1 MAGTII
7 TKKGVA
13 LMAKLLASRQGLTF
27 TRAAVGV
34 GSTPSGYD
42 PASMINLNKY
52 KMDGE
57 ISGYTVGEEE
67 ASVVFQISSE
77 NVQEGFT
84 ITEAGLFADD
94 EDEGEILYAYLD
106 LTDDPQYVYARGGAI
121 QKFAEIE
128 FKTIIGTIENVTAVI
143 SPTVLITREQFDAG
157 METKVDAEGGDIAN
171 TKVSA
176 ATESTDP
183 YPAPTA
189 KETMKVI
196 LGKLIK
202 FCADVKTG
210 MCKIE
215 DIVNNCTSTD
225 TDKPLAAAI
234 GKKLW
239 DKITE
244 TVSALAAHKTS
255 GDHDGR
261 YYTET
266 EMDSK
271 LGGKSNTGHTHDD
284 RYYTET
290 EVDNKLSGKS
300 DTNHSHDSRYYTE
313 SEMDTKLNG
322 KANSSHTH
330 DDRYYTESEMNT
342 KLSGK
347 SDTSHGHSGM
357 LTTSD
362 IVNNCT
368 STATNKPLAAAQGK
382 VLMDKYNQLNS
393 DLAWMAITFTPSS
406 TYISGGDGF
415 GYRMGQICICS
426 LAVKMKKIPAWS
438 DVVIGRVSL
447 QSHMYCLC
455 VANLQSTGKTVQLYI
470 NNGSGGSDGYDI
482 HLETFNQEVPTD
494 DWLRG
499 FLIYFH

>member
-271 LGGKSNTGHTHDD
+271 LGGKSDTGHTHDD

-330 DDRYYTESEMNT
+330 DDRYYTESEMNI

-393 DLAWMAITFTPSS
+393 DLKTIIILKKFTKSGAFSQYGAYNVPMDIPSGYGFIGVSQIVTNGWIGGAYGYLAENGKSIDIWITTGETSS
-406 TYISGGDGF
+406 GSI
-415 GYRMGQICICS
+415 
-426 LAVKMKKIPAWS
+426 
-438 DVVIGRVSL
+438 DV
-447 QSHMYCLC
+447 Y
-455 VANLQSTGKTVQLYI
+455 VQFIRL
-470 NNGSGGSDGYDI
+470 
-482 HLETFNQEVPTD
+482 
-494 DWLRG
+494 
-499 FLIYFH
+499 

>member
-1 MAGTII
+1 MGVYRQSVI
-7 TKKGVA
+7 TNVGRS
-13 LMAKLLASRQGLTF
+13 LAARVL
-27 TRAAVGV
+27 AENK
-34 GSTPSGYD
+34 
-42 PASMINLNKY
+42 SMIFTQVKTSEYAYLEGTNIPSLTDLRDIVQAAAPSSAQVFNNSMVQVSARFDNDKIPRKY
-52 KMDGE
+52 RIETIGLYARMDGE
-57 ISGYTVGEEE
+57 DDDILFSVNQAETPDEMPEHSDVSPSAFIYNIQVTIQNASEISFTTNPAGTATVQDILDLEFPQFDDSGG
-67 ASVVFQISSE
+67 ATGISSFPDFI
-77 NVQEGFT
+77 NRIKNKMDIYQFYRDLK
-84 ITEAGLFADD
+84 AGL
-94 EDEGEILYAYLD
+94 G
-106 LTDDPQYVYARGGAI
+106 YVLHKG
-121 QKFAEIE
+121 Q
-128 FKTIIGTIENVTAVI
+128 
-143 SPTVLITREQFDAG
+143 L
-157 METKVDAEGGDIAN
+157 
-171 TKVSA
+171 
-176 ATESTDP
+176 
-183 YPAPTA
+183 
-189 KETMKVI
+189 
-196 LGKLIK
+196 
-202 FCADVKTG
+202 
-210 MCKIE
+210 
-215 DIVNNCTSTD
+215 VNNCESTA
-225 TDKPLAAAI
+225 TDKPLAAAV
-234 GKKLW
+234 GKTLW
-239 DKITE
+239 DKIME

-271 LGGKSNTGHTHDD
+271 LGGKSDTGHTHDD

-393 DLAWMAITFTPSS
+393 DLAWEAVTFTKSS

-426 LAVKMKKIPAWS
+426 LAVEMKKIPAWS
-438 DVVIGRVSL
+438 GVVIGRVSL
-447 QSHMYCLC
+447 QSHMYCRA
-455 VANLQSTGKTVQLYI
+455 VASLQTSGKTVQLSI
-470 NNGSGGSDGYDI
+470 DNGSESSGKGYDI
-482 HLETFNQEVPTD
+482 ILDTFNVEIPEGE
-494 DWLRG
+494 WLRG